1 LLFSIT
7 VNILTAVENN
17 PSWLLPLLRSRVTGA
32 LLALLYLHPDR
43 DYSLTEAGKAIG
55 ASPKVMS
62 TEADRLVTAGLV
74 REARRGQARLI
85 RAETSGPVSRPLTD
99 LLAVTYGPLPVLS
112 DLLSGVAGVEQA
124 YIYGSWAARYLGEP
138 GPVPHDVDVIVI
150 GVADEDALYD
160 MAREAE
166 HRLGREVNVSAVS
179 PQYWEAPDPADSFMR
194 HVRER
199 PLVELELSR

>member
-1 LLFSIT
+1 
-7 VNILTAVENN
+7 VENN

-43 DYSLTEAGKAIG
+43 DYTLTEAGRAID

-62 TEADRLVTAGLV
+62 TETDRLVKAGLV

-85 RAETSGPVSRPLTD
+85 RAETTGPVSRPLTD
-99 LLAVTYGPLPVLS
+99 LLAVTYGPLPVLG

-138 GPVPHDVDVIVI
+138 GPVPRDVDVLIV
-150 GVADEDALYD
+150 GTTDQDVLYNI
-160 MAREAE
+160 AREAE
-166 HRLGREVNVSAVS
+166 GRLGREVNVSAIAR
-179 PQYWEAPDPADSFMR
+179 QYWEAPDPADSFMR

-199 PLVELELSR
+199 PLVRLELSQ